1 MANYANEYAEP
12 SDIVRKGGPVTKQNV
27 TDAIDQIMFIKVVS
41 LLLGNQDCN
50 DEGISVERQRD
61 LGRLFFFLAGQPSDV
76 LVHLESEYR
85 DDNDDPDPGKEKP
98 ILTTVEATNNQAV
111 GGAS

>member
-1 MANYANEYAEP
+1 
-12 SDIVRKGGPVTKQNV
+12 
-27 TDAIDQIMFIKVVS
+27 MFIKVVS

-50 DEGISVERQRD
+50 DEGISVERSRD

-76 LVHLESEYR
+76 LNELS
-85 DDNDDPDPGKEKP
+85 DAFNDDDPDPGEERPVLTP
-98 ILTTVEATNNQAV
+98 IESTNNQAV